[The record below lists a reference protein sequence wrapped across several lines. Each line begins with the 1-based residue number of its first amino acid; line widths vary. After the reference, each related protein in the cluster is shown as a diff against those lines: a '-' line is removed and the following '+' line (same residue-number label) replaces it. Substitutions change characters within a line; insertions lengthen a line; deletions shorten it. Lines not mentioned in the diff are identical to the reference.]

1 MSQNSPT
8 ENQSRIIWFA
18 LTALAIAA
26 LVGVGAGLIWGIGK
40 ILNLLSPVLWPL
52 AIGAVVAYLLDPLIN
67 WLESRK
73 IPRRRAILLVF
84 IAAFASAGAILAN
97 VVPQL
102 VSETGQLASNIP
114 RYTEQMQKR
123 IENWTSRAQ
132 FHSNPAPAQTT
143 NSPEI
148 EDAATNPSAAAPNA
162 PQINDEIISSA
173 TGWLQQALPK
183 IGSWFLS
190 QLAKATALIKVVIA
204 LVLIPIYA
212 FYFLRE
218 KRGIKSHWTE
228 YLPIRHSHTK
238 DEIIFILTAINQ
250 YMIAFFRGQ
259 VLVALCNG
267 VLYTI
272 GFLIIGLDYAF
283 LLGFLAALLTMIPFL
298 GAIMNCIIALV
309 LTTVQYSDWTHPLMA
324 LCVVVV
330 AQTLESL
337 FISPK
342 IMGNRVGLHPL
353 VIIIA
358 VMVGTTLF
366 GGLLGGILAIPLAAA
381 LRVIILH
388 YAWKKREASIKPNAP
403 TLKDA

>member
-18 LTALAIAA
+18 LTALAVAA
-26 LVGVGAGLIWGIGK
+26 IIGVGAGLIWGIGK
-40 ILNLLSPVLWPL
+40 ILDLLSPVLWPL

-67 WLESRK
+67 WLEHRK

-84 IAAFASAGAILAN
+84 IVAFTSAGAILAN

-102 VSETGQLASNIP
+102 ISEAGQLASNIP
-114 RYTEQMQKR
+114 QYTQQVQNR
-123 IENWTSRAQ
+123 IEDWTSRAQ
-132 FHSNPAPAQTT
+132 FHFANSATAQTA
-143 NSPEI
+143 NSP
-148 EDAATNPSAAAPNA
+148 ATENAAPNT
-162 PQINDEIISSA
+162 PQKNDEIIFSA
-173 TGWLQQALPK
+173 TGWLQQVLSK

-190 QLAKATALIKVVIA
+190 QLARATALINVLIA
-204 LVLIPIYA
+204 LILIPVYA

-228 YLPIRHSHTK
+228 YLPVRTSHTK

-272 GFLIIGLDYAF
+272 GFLIVGLDYAF
-283 LLGFLAALLTMIPFL
+283 LLGFLAVLLTMIPFL
-298 GAIMNCIIALV
+298 GAIINCVIALV
-309 LTTVQYSDWTHPLMA
+309 LTTVQYGDWEHPLMV
-324 LCVVVV
+324 LCVVVI
-330 AQTLESL
+330 AQTLESF

-342 IMGNRVGLHPL
+342 IMGNRTGLHPL

-381 LRVIILH
+381 LRVILFEH
-388 YAWKKREASIKPNAP
+388 FWNKRTKGEIKTAAP
-403 TLKDA
+403 LPDV

>member
-1 MSQNSPT
+1 MNSNPPT

-40 ILNLLSPVLWPL
+40 ILDLLSPVLWPL

-67 WLESRK
+67 WLEHRR

-84 IAAFASAGAILAN
+84 TVAFTSAGAILAN

-114 RYTEQMQKR
+114 QYAQQVQKR
-123 IENWTSRAQ
+123 IEDWTSRAQ
-132 FHSNPAPAQTT
+132 FHSANSAPAQTA
-143 NSPEI
+143 NSP
-148 EDAATNPSAAAPNA
+148 ATENVAPNA
-162 PQINDEIISSA
+162 SQKDDEIIFSA
-173 TGWLQQALPK
+173 TGWLQQVLSK
-183 IGSWFLS
+183 IGAWFLS
-190 QLAKATALIKVVIA
+190 QLAKVTALLNVLIA
-204 LVLIPIYA
+204 LILIPVYA

-228 YLPIRHSHTK
+228 YLPLRHSHTK

-272 GFLIIGLDYAF
+272 GFLIVGLDYAF
-283 LLGFLAALLTMIPFL
+283 LLGFLAVLLTMIPFL
-298 GAIMNCIIALV
+298 GAIINCIIALI
-309 LTTVQYSDWTHPLMA
+309 LTTVQYSDWQHPLMV
-324 LCVVVV
+324 LCVVVI
-330 AQTLESL
+330 AQTLESF

-342 IMGNRVGLHPL
+342 IMGNRTGLHPL

-381 LRVIILH
+381 LRVILFEH
-388 YAWKKREASIKPNAP
+388 FWKKRVASIKPNAP
-403 TLKDA
+403 TSKSA